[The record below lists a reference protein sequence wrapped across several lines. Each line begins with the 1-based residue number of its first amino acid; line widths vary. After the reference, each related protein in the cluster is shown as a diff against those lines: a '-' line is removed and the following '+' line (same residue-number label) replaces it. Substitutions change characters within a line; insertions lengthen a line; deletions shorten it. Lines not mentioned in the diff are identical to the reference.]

1 MRKFSFVI
9 SSICLQA
16 EDCFK
21 SQPGEFTSKSF
32 NAGGKF
38 TIYQPIILYR
48 KFTADYIFTGGQVLQ
63 EPSVLITDEQGTVVE
78 IVKPADA
85 GDEITV
91 LKGLLTPG
99 FVNAHCHLE
108 LSHLKGQIA
117 QATGLVEFLQQVMRG
132 RFSSSQEMKMAAMEN
147 ALDEMYQSGT
157 VAVGDICNT
166 ADTIAAKA
174 KSKLLWHNFIEVS
187 GFVDAAAN
195 KRLADLQNVYD
206 RFTVELP
213 LLQTSFSPHAPYSV
227 SKMLFQLL
235 NNETTGQIIT
245 IHNQECKAEDEL
257 YKQKTGGF
265 LSLYKNFEIDISSF
279 EATGQSGFQSWLPYF
294 NKSQAVISV
303 HNTFTGEDDLSFA
316 QYEQQKNAITQLYYC
331 LCINANKYIEQSVP
345 PINLLR
351 KFKCN
356 IVIGT
361 DSYASNRQLNILE
374 ELKAIS
380 KSMKGTVPIAE
391 LLQWA
396 TLNGAKA
403 LGLDEKVGSFKKG
416 KQPGIVII
424 QEIDHLNFTAHSF
437 ATRIL

>member
-1 MRKFSFVI
+1 M
-9 SSICLQA
+9 
-16 EDCFK
+16 
-21 SQPGEFTSKSF
+21 
-32 NAGGKF
+32 
-38 TIYQPIILYR
+38 YR
-48 KFTADYIFTGGQVLQ
+48 KFTADYIFTGQEILQ
-63 EPSVLITDEQGTVVE
+63 EPSVLITDEQGIVIE

-85 GDEITV
+85 GDGIAV
-91 LKGLLTPG
+91 FKGLLTPG

-108 LSHLKGQIA
+108 LSHLKGLIGEN
-117 QATGLVEFLQQVMRG
+117 TRLVEFVQQVMRS
-132 RFSSSQEMKMAAMEN
+132 RFSLPQELKMAAMEN
-147 ALDEMYQSGT
+147 ALNEMYESGI

-166 ADTIAAKA
+166 ADSIAIKGQ
-174 KSKLLWHNFIEVS
+174 SKLQWHNFIEVS

-195 KRLADLQNVYD
+195 KRLADLQNVYN
-206 RFTVELP
+206 RFKMELP
-213 LLQTSFSPHAPYSV
+213 DLKTTFSPHASYSV
-227 SKMLFQLL
+227 SKALFQLL

-245 IHNQECKAEDEL
+245 IHNQECEAEDEL

-279 EATGQSGFQSWLPYF
+279 EPTGQSGFQSWLPYF

-303 HNTFTGEDDLSFA
+303 HNTFTSEDDLSFA
-316 QYEQQKNAITQLYYC
+316 THQLQKNAITQMYYC
-331 LCINANKYIEQSVP
+331 ICINANKYIEQAVP

-351 KFKCN
+351 KLNCN

-361 DSYASNRQLNILE
+361 DSYASNWQLNILE

-380 KSMKGTVPIAE
+380 KSMKGAVPMEE